1 MRLDLYLA
9 EKTLTE
15 SRSRAQN
22 LIKLGFVQ
30 INGVTAEKAS
40 YDVREGDKVT
50 VKEDYAASLGGI
62 KLQKALEFAEITVA
76 GKKCLDIGASNGG
89 FCDVLLQ
96 NGAENVIALD
106 VGDCALPERLR
117 TDKRII
123 VMDKTNARF
132 LLPGDLPYAPD
143 FITVDVSFISL
154 TQILPVVFSCLTP
167 GGDAV
172 CLIKPQFECGKQSLS
187 KKGIVLNKK
196 TEQKTVEKIK
206 DFCLTLGFSV
216 RHLCPAP
223 HPFENKNQEYLII
236 LHKNIA

>member
-1 MRLDLYLA
+1 MRLDIYLA
-9 EKTLTE
+9 ENNLTE
-15 SRSRAQN
+15 SRTRAQN

-96 NGAENVIALD
+96 NGAEKVIALD

-154 TQILPVVFSCLTP
+154 TQILPVVFSCLAP

>member
-1 MRLDLYLA
+1 MRLDVYLT
-9 EKTLTE
+9 ENNLTE
-15 SRSRAQN
+15 SRTRAQN

-40 YDVREGDKVT
+40 YDVREGDDVA
-50 VKEDYAASLGGI
+50 VKKDYAASLGGI
-62 KLQKALEFAEITVA
+62 KLQKALDQGDITA
-76 GKKCLDIGASNGG
+76 NGKKCLDIGASNGG
-89 FCDVLLQ
+89 FCDVLLN
-96 NGAENVIALD
+96 NGAERVIALD
-106 VGDCALPERLR
+106 VGECALPERLR
-117 TDKRII
+117 TDSRII

-132 LLPGDLPYAPD
+132 VTPGDLPYAPD

-154 TQILPVVFSCLTP
+154 TQILPVVFACLAP
-167 GGDAV
+167 NGDAV

-206 DFCLTLGFSV
+206 DFCMTLGFSV
-216 RHLCPAP
+216 RNLFPAP